1 MTRRKSGNTRRLN
14 EREFPHVIE
23 LVVLLGSFGSRSAE
37 FETFHRERSIPI
49 RRGRSRHKA
58 NQSYV
63 RFCFPDVATA
73 NAFQECFGGERLILA
88 PTKPPRW
95 PQVGDRSTTPLL
107 AARHRQQDHDPPADL
122 RRLHKYMLEMEVT
135 AITDQ
140 MRAVVEN
147 EWPELAHKLPPK
159 EPLG

>member
-1 MTRRKSGNTRRLN
+1 MSRRKSGNTRRLN

-63 RFCFPDVATA
+63 RFCFPDAATA
-73 NAFQECFGGERLILA
+73 DAFQECFGGERLILA
-88 PTKPPRW
+88 PSKPRALAPSPRSKHDR
-95 PQVGDRSTTPLL
+95 PYSPRVVGSKIMT
-107 AARHRQQDHDPPADL
+107 PADL
-122 RRLHKYMLEMEVT
+122 RRLHKYMLEMEIT

-159 EPLG
+159 EPLR